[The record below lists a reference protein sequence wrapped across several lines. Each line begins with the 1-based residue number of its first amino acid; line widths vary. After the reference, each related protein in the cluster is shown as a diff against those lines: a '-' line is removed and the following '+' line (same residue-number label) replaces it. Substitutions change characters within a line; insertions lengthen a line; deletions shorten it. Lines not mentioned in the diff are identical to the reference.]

1 MLDLME
7 AHSFIKSIVP
17 KAEYHAEAQTQ
28 EEKAAEDFIEQTLFW
43 GSARLGIYFLETLSP
58 YRIIS
63 R

>member
-28 EEKAAEDFIEQTLFW
+28 EEKAAEDFIEQTLF
-43 GSARLGIYFLETLSP
+43 
-58 YRIIS
+58 
-63 R
+63 